1 MISVVSC
8 PFGLIFLELNFNDFS
23 HIHKVK
29 GTPKDGNPQ
38 DGLLEK
44 SVENK
49 SCLKFNFKKLLFSTL
64 FSRRPSS
71 WFPSFR
77 VPFT

>member
-1 MISVVSC
+1 MVSVVSC
-8 PFGLIFLELNFNDFS
+8 PFHLISLELNFNDFS

-49 SCLKFNFKKLLFSTL
+49 RFRKFNFK
-64 FSRRPSS
+64 RI
-71 WFPSFR
+71 
-77 VPFT
+77 